1 MQQPAGGTGYIFMF
15 TMPLHPSRGGPS
27 TRAAQAMALVAAH
40 VTKEQ
45 VFNFLAHHQ
54 AIQQHCRQPRQSE
67 QRRQSQRAARPCES
81 RRRSRAGESRVATAA
96 PRPAAAPPVCT
107 GAGCAAGSL
116 RPLALR
122 SASAFRPPRSGSGVL
137 RWPAAQPRP
146 LRCALRGGAA
156 SGSYLCSS
164 LPQPVNRVP
173 GARLLTGE
181 PPAVLPPSLQ
191 VVWSFGSE
199 TTESQVK

>member
-1 MQQPAGGTGYIFMF
+1 
-15 TMPLHPSRGGPS
+15 
-27 TRAAQAMALVAAH
+27 MALVAAH
-40 VTKEQ
+40 VTREQ
-45 VFNFLAHHQ
+45 VFSFLAHHQ

-96 PRPAAAPPVCT
+96 PRPAAAPPVRT

-122 SASAFRPPRSGSGVL
+122 SASALRPPRSGSGVP
-137 RWPAAQPRP
+137 RWPAAQPR
-146 LRCALRGGAA
+146 ALAPSAVHSAA
-156 SGSYLCSS
+156 ARPAAPTSSS

>member
-1 MQQPAGGTGYIFMF
+1 MF

-96 PRPAAAPPVCT
+96 PRPAVAPPVRT

-122 SASAFRPPRSGSGVL
+122 SASALRPPRSGSGVP
-137 RWPAAQPRP
+137 RWPAAQPR
-146 LRCALRGGAA
+146 ALAPSAVHSAA
-156 SGSYLCSS
+156 ARPAAPTS
-164 LPQPVNRVP
+164 VP
-173 GARLLTGE
+173 HFLSQSTGCRA
-181 PPAVLPPSLQ
+181 PAC
-191 VVWSFGSE
+191 
-199 TTESQVK
+199 